1 MDNII
6 QMLIP
11 LIVII
16 LTFVLGNSRR
26 RKEQRNTKAEKAEN
40 AMPDGENTPPP
51 FMEDFPFETRLED
64 MILQQQ
70 EAVEDTPVVEEP
82 EPVAVQEPVE
92 TPQPQ
97 PPPVPVQSPPG
108 IRSMPAT
115 ALLDLSPSTFRQGI
129 ILREI
134 LGRPRSRRRGAP
146 FRDRSDF

>member
-1 MDNII
+1 MENII

-11 LIVII
+11 LLIVI
-16 LTFVLGNSRR
+16 LTFVLSNRR
-26 RKEQRNTKAEKAEN
+26 RRTQGNVDRETEENT
-40 AMPDGENTPPP
+40 MPESDGTPPP
-51 FMEDFPFETRLED
+51 FMENFPFETQLED
-64 MILQQQ
+64 MILQQDEGE
-70 EAVEDTPVVEEP
+70 EAPEAEEP

-92 TPQPQ
+92 PPQ

-108 IRSMPAT
+108 IRSVPAT

-146 FRDRSDF
+146 FRDRQDF

>member
-16 LTFVLGNSRR
+16 LTFVLGSSRR
-26 RKEQRNTKAEKAEN
+26 RRKQRNAETERAEN
-40 AMPDGENTPPP
+40 AMPEGNVASPP
-51 FMEDFPFETRLED
+51 FMENFPFETPLED
-64 MILQQQ
+64 MILQQN
-70 EAVEDTPVVEEP
+70 EVEDTPVVEEP

-92 TPQPQ
+92 PPQ
-97 PPPVPVQSPPG
+97 PPPVPVESPAG
-108 IRSMPAT
+108 IRSVPAT

-134 LGRPRSRRRGAP
+134 LDRPRALRRGAP
-146 FRDRSDF
+146 FRDRRDF

>member
-26 RKEQRNTKAEKAEN
+26 RRERRNTETERAEN
-40 AMPDGENTPPP
+40 TMPEGEATPPP

-64 MILQQQ
+64 MILQQNQ
-70 EAVEDTPVVEEP
+70 VEDTPVVEEP
-82 EPVAVQEPVE
+82 EPIAVQEPVE
-92 TPQPQ
+92 PPQ
-97 PPPVPVQSPPG
+97 PPPVPVKSPAG

-115 ALLDLSPSTFRQGI
+115 ALLDLSPQTFRQGI

-146 FRDRSDF
+146 FRDRLDF